1 MIPYS
6 DNGINIAELEMTV
19 ISECQKIYFEA
30 KKSFEEI
37 PDLVWI
43 LHNSRLCKKCDTDKK
58 IEMSWLLLNGEIKAG
73 IQYKSSN
80 FQTINNSSFFA
91 EPEMHF
97 NILPDKQTVLLAYF
111 FSKRFARC
119 IEYEITYNDNDY
131 NIGDPKTVWV
141 S

>member
-6 DNGINIAELEMTV
+6 DNGINIAELEITV

-111 FSKRFARC
+111 FQSVLHGVLNMKLH
-119 IEYEITYNDNDY
+119 IMTIIIILGT
-131 NIGDPKTVWV
+131 PKLFG
-141 S
+141 